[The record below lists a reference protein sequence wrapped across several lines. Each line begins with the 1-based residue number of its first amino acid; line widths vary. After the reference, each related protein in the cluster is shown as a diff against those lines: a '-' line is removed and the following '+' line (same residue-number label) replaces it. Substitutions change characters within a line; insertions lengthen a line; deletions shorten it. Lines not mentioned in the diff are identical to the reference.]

1 MLPAEL
7 PLSLAR
13 VVVPSPPAMAQE
25 NRRAIDTHQGRTPH
39 VMVPSLMSNALVA
52 HSVHTNPLTHGTPTA
67 LALAQDQAGNAAVA
81 GAAMRLMPVFAPKM
95 PGHPG
100 R

>member
-1 MLPAEL
+1 MLPPEL

-13 VVVPSPPAMAQE
+13 VVAPAPPTMAQE

-39 VMVPSLMSNALVA
+39 VMVPNTSNALTA
-52 HSVHTNPLTHGTPTA
+52 HSVHTKPFTDRTPILLVA
-67 LALAQDQAGNAAVA
+67 GQDQAGNAAVA
-81 GAAMRLMPVFAPKM
+81 GAAMRMIPMAVPKKES
-95 PGHPG
+95 HPG